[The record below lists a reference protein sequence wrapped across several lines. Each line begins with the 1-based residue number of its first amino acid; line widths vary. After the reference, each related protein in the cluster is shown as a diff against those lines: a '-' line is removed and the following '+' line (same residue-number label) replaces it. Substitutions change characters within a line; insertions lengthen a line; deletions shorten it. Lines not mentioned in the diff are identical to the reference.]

1 MFKPESPKGR
11 AVDIRPSVRTWGDI
25 KREQRQTES
34 VRQRNYW
41 DDAGIM
47 DRMDDETDLFEYA
60 ERWLE
65 EDAQSETEA
74 IVFCGN
80 CASGMTMETIV
91 SGIYQMCCSHCG
103 VSGPRSGDRYEAF
116 TLTRDLFPE

>member
-1 MFKPESPKGR
+1 MPDPPKGR
-11 AVDIRPSVRTWGDI
+11 AVDVRPPVKTWGDV
-25 KREQRQTES
+25 KREREPE

-41 DDAGIM
+41 DD
-47 DRMDDETDLFEYA
+47 DEVALSEYA

-65 EDAQSETEA
+65 EDAQAETEA

-80 CASGMTMETIV
+80 CASGMTMETVV

-116 TLTRDLFPE
+116 TLARDLFPE